1 MCERMNQQQY
11 QTYQHNTCQSFDN
24 NINNNQPIHHS
35 YESHANGYENIA
47 CINC

>member
-1 MCERMNQQQY
+1 MCERMNQQQH
-11 QTYQHNTCQSFDN
+11 QTYQHTCQSFDN
-24 NINNNQPIHHS
+24 NINNNLPIHHS